1 MMSQEPSDDGMH
13 TVFVCAECGKITD
26 PSPGFCAHCGSVN
39 GRAVQPGAQPDGS
52 PAPVFDDST
61 AKKAM
66 FATMLALLPGLF
78 DVFGLGHIAM
88 GKYVKAA
95 LFLVC
100 TALLMFFRFIHPLEG
115 YSAYLDYASLG
126 IFILQAVDVYLIV
139 NRALGLRR

>member
-1 MMSQEPSDDGMH
+1 MMFQEHSDDVH

-26 PSPGFCAHCGSVN
+26 PSLGFCAHCGSVN
-39 GRAVQPGAQPDGS
+39 GRAVQPGVQQDGS

-61 AKKAM
+61 AKRAM

-88 GKYVKAA
+88 GKYVRAA